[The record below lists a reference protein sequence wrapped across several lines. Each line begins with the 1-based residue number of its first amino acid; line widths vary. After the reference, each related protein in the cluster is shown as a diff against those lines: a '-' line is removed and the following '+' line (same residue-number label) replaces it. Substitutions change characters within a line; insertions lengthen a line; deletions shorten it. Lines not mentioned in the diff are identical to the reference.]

1 MRKCTKTDRTRLLE
15 VMRGLYTKATSTS
28 GTWLGLTRGPPWDRK
43 ANKKFPNQ
51 HLKVSVWYN
60 ARLRRAVTHTRFRRF
75 WRTSIITYFSMSV
88 TARFLELTPA
98 YIASES
104 VHHQST
110 ADVLTLN
117 VVVQGYTRNTTVFI
131 VFETLFYFDVRVVG
145 RIDMWRTRYIRK
157 RYRVRTCWH
166 SFGGTPASSR
176 RTSGMSDWP
185 VGRPRQCHPSRQRWW
200 HHALAFESQCIQWGW
215 RQH

>member
-1 MRKCTKTDRTRLLE
+1 
-15 VMRGLYTKATSTS
+15 
-28 GTWLGLTRGPPWDRK
+28 
-43 ANKKFPNQ
+43 
-51 HLKVSVWYN
+51 
-60 ARLRRAVTHTRFRRF
+60 
-75 WRTSIITYFSMSV
+75 MSV

-145 RIDMWRTRYIRK
+145 RIDM
-157 RYRVRTCWH
+157 
-166 SFGGTPASSR
+166 
-176 RTSGMSDWP
+176 
-185 VGRPRQCHPSRQRWW
+185 
-200 HHALAFESQCIQWGW
+200 
-215 RQH
+215 